1 MVAAMVEPM
10 IGNLAWAPLPAFEEV
25 EVLDRF
31 NGVPT
36 LGVFGRPGERV
47 LFWRV
52 TGYVPK
58 QELSIWL
65 YVPLRADDE
74 DRLETASDSD
84 LLDGLVFRSAIG
96 RRVTLGLAQSYR
108 LRYEYEWDLRQ
119 GLSPDEVVGG
129 MLQFLAKALRT
140 TLAQTVGM
148 SRRKAVAKASEAVTE
163 LAAI

>member
-10 IGNLAWAPLPAFEEV
+10 IGNLAWAPLPAFGEV

-36 LGVFGRPGERV
+36 LGVFGYPGERV

-52 TGYVPK
+52 AGYVPK

-65 YVPLRADDE
+65 YVPLLAGDE

-84 LLDGLVFRSAIG
+84 LLDGLIFRSATD
-96 RRVTLGLAQSYR
+96 RRVTVGMAQSYR
-108 LRYEYEWDLRQ
+108 LKYEYEWDLRR
-119 GLSPDEVVGG
+119 GLSSDEVVGG
-129 MLQFLAKALRT
+129 MLNFLETSLET
-140 TLAQTVGM
+140 TLAQTQGM
-148 SRRKAVAKASEAVTE
+148 SRRKAVAKASAAVTE